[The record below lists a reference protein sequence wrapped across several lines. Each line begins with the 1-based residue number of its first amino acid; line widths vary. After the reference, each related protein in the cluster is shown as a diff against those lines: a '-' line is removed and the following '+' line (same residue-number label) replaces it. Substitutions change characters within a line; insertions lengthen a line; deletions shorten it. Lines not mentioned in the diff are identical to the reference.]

1 MSETATIE
9 AIDTGDEH
17 TPDNVKEAR
26 ALKASLLRSGGGAVI
41 TGSVRSKIERSKLA
55 APDDPEDIL
64 EDAAAANDDDSD
76 ANEDDQYN
84 GALDEIQS
92 IRAQTAGAPAGHDVL
107 ASYLDS
113 APAKEEV
120 KLTGSF
126 GKLTFKAINVSINDF
141 GVAFIVKKDAM
152 VFEPNIETT
161 LVITYRG
168 KDYNVIYAGGFF
180 TFAKMPFTFVSFLKV
195 SEDQ

>member
-1 MSETATIE
+1 MSSAAII
-9 AIDTGDEH
+9 ANIDTGDEH
-17 TPDNVKEAR
+17 TPDNVREAR
-26 ALKASLLRSGGGAVI
+26 ALKASLMRAGGVETPI
-41 TGSVRSKIERSKLA
+41 GSVRNKIERARLA
-55 APDDPEDIL
+55 TSDDPEDIL
-64 EDAAAANDDDSD
+64 EDAAIPEDEEDED
-76 ANEDDQYN
+76 AISVAVSSPSADR
-84 GALDEIQS
+84 GS
-92 IRAQTAGAPAGHDVL
+92 PDVL

-113 APAKEEV
+113 APAREEV
-120 KLTGSF
+120 KLTGTF

-161 LVITYRG
+161 LVVTYKG

-195 SEDQ
+195 NEE